1 MSPVSYTHLDVY
13 KRQGV
18 CHKDFWLNEW
28 NKIRPYKLTLSIEQK
43 MELINRVGNRENYRL
58 VALAASIGRC
68 INKKLNILVCNYYS
82 NLKGLIFHLDQE
94 WHCHSIKPIKKD
106 VYKRQHLFSSWKESL
121 KLILLKIVLWI
132 FIVMCWNRSKIR
144 NILN

>member
-1 MSPVSYTHLDVY
+1 MY
-13 KRQGV
+13 G
-18 CHKDFWLNEW
+18 
-28 NKIRPYKLTLSIEQK
+28 IRIFDSTSRIRLEHNKLTLSIEQK

-94 WHCHSIKPIKKD
+94 
-106 VYKRQHLFSSWKESL
+106 
-121 KLILLKIVLWI
+121 
-132 FIVMCWNRSKIR
+132 
-144 NILN
+144 

>member
-1 MSPVSYTHLDVY
+1 MYV
-13 KRQGV
+13 
-18 CHKDFWLNEW
+18 
-28 NKIRPYKLTLSIEQK
+28 IRIFDSTSGIKYRTYKLTLSIEQK

-94 WHCHSIKPIKKD
+94 
-106 VYKRQHLFSSWKESL
+106 
-121 KLILLKIVLWI
+121 
-132 FIVMCWNRSKIR
+132 
-144 NILN
+144 